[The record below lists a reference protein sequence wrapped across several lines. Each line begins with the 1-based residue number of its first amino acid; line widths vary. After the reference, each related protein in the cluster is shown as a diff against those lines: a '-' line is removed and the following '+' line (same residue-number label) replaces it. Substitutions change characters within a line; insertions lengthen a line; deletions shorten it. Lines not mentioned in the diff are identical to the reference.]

1 MSIGL
6 EALAI
11 TDHDTFAGYERA
23 EPLASAAGLDLICG
37 IELSTKFQD
46 RSVHLL
52 GYFPGAP
59 PALDFKKWLGGVQKS
74 RRDRNLLLIDRLRSL
89 GIDIALDEVEAKGRS
104 MTGRPHFARVMME
117 KGYVASIEQA
127 FSEYLNET
135 GQAYVFRDEPGLAEA
150 IAQVLAGGGVPSL
163 AHPIRLSRKVT
174 GGHNA
179 TLEQMIGEMRDMGLQ
194 AMEAFHS
201 DHKPADVERYLGIAR
216 ELNLAVTGGSDF
228 HGGNKP
234 KIQLG
239 SGYQGNLNV
248 PRWVLDAL
256 RGLADGQQRTGD

>member
-1 MSIGL
+1 MSVGL

-23 EPLASAAGLDLICG
+23 EPVARAVGLDLVCG
-37 IELSTKFQD
+37 IELSTKFHG

-52 GYFPGAP
+52 GYFLSSAP
-59 PALDFKKWLGGVQKS
+59 PENFKNWLDSVQKS
-74 RRDRNLLLIDRLRSL
+74 RHDRNMLLTDRLRSL
-89 GIDIALDEVEAKGRS
+89 GIEITLDEVEAKGRS

-135 GQAYVFRDEPGLAEA
+135 AKAYVYRDEPSLAEA
-150 IAQVLAGGGVPSL
+150 IAQVIAGGGVPSL

-174 GGHNA
+174 GKQ
-179 TLEQMIGEMRDMGLQ
+179 TPTIEEMIGEMRDMGLR
-194 AMEAFHS
+194 ALEVFHS
-201 DHKPADVERYLGIAR
+201 DHKPADVERYLRIAR
-216 ELNLAVTGGSDF
+216 ELNLALTGGSDF
-228 HGGNKP
+228 HGANKP

-239 SGYQGNLNV
+239 SGYQNNLNV
-248 PRWVLDAL
+248 PRAVLDEL
-256 RGLADGQQRTGD
+256 RGVA